1 MWGRCL
7 LLHGTCNTLILWG
20 VPARARLVAVG
31 RRVLSR
37 GKGNIWCFWKCLQ
50 PFSCFAAG
58 TLLVFF
64 LDALMDL
71 QSNRRKNNRSIICP
85 LEITSTGER
94 TTAIPS
100 QVFASRA
107 AWHKPSRMSLRI
119 SCEKSIVIPFV
130 RLTSEKQRQTTKAT
144 PTTKSQVQRAISL
157 LKMIVSYNDKMKNL
171 LKSFAQNQHCFAA
184 DTVFPWFL
192 LQQLLC
198 GRPGI

>member
-1 MWGRCL
+1 MCGSGRRWAAAAFASQAHHLVL
-7 LLHGTCNTLILWG
+7 LGLLSCGKRNIWCFWSCFCVGQMPASAWHMQHLDSLGSAS
-20 VPARARLVAVG
+20 ARARLVAVG

-71 QSNRRKNNRSIICP
+71 QSIRRKNNRSIICP

-107 AWHKPSRMSLRI
+107 AWHKPSRMSLAPP
-119 SCEKSIVIPFV
+119 V
-130 RLTSEKQRQTTKAT
+130 A
-144 PTTKSQVQRAISL
+144 
-157 LKMIVSYNDKMKNL
+157 
-171 LKSFAQNQHCFAA
+171 
-184 DTVFPWFL
+184 
-192 LQQLLC
+192 
-198 GRPGI
+198 